1 MRLQY
6 ALLSMAEGNVMS
18 DQVNSPDHYK
28 SGGIEAIE
36 YIKAKLSNEEF
47 AGYLRGNIIKYVSR
61 ANLKGSELE
70 DYEKAQWYLR
80 KLIEAKK

>member
-1 MRLQY
+1 
-6 ALLSMAEGNVMS
+6 MS

-47 AGYLRGNIIKYVSR
+47 AGYLRGNIIKYTSR
-61 ANLKGSELE
+61 ALLKGTELQ

-80 KLIEAKK
+80 KLIEEKNEND